1 MKEFEELTFPYKYTD
16 VYKILENIIKCVKF
30 RKDSPDPIPFL
41 KDLHS
46 ILDEVLNLNF
56 NPVEDYDHHLLKS
69 FEISL
74 GIYISPIIGLKP
86 DLVPLFDRLK
96 KMERL
101 SEIKKITLPPFNFD
115 LHDKNLE
122 EWKNNKPYYRSLVRY
137 QNQQDRFL
145 KEFVFCL
152 NFMIKLYRI
161 NNRYFVSRCK
171 AFLQDMSE
179 NVF

>member
-41 KDLHS
+41 KDLHN
-46 ILDEVLNLNF
+46 ILDEVLNLNL
-56 NPVEDYDHHLLKS
+56 NPLEVPGHDLLKR
-69 FEISL
+69 FEIAL
-74 GIYISPIIGLKP
+74 KIEIAPIIALKP
-86 DLVPLFDRLK
+86 DLVPLFDTLK

-101 SEIKKITLPPFNFD
+101 SEIKKITIPPFNFD
-115 LHDKNLE
+115 RQDKNLE
-122 EWKNNKPYYRSLVRY
+122 EWKNNKPYYRSFVRY
-137 QNQQDRFL
+137 QNQQYRFL

-152 NFMIKLYRI
+152 NLMIKLYRI